1 MTTQYWLLQTSVLI
15 RFNIVKFPEMCF
27 LKYYESGNIPLK
39 LNLINRF
46 YEFEL
51 KELYIVSKEKK
62 KDPKASKLVN

>member
-1 MTTQYWLLQTSVLI
+1 
-15 RFNIVKFPEMCF
+15 MCF

-51 KELYIVSKEKK
+51 KELYIVSKKK
-62 KDPKASKLVN
+62 RDPKASKLVN